1 MTLDHETLQ
10 RPSISNR
17 KTRTQSHE
25 LAFKEK
31 LKPLL
36 LDVRTCF
43 NILCAGYSVI
53 FALLTRTSDF
63 NSSQSEGANELLV
76 PSGDA
81 LVTTSDAPVTSSF
94 LFLVAMHL
102 LLLAM
107 HLLLVASCFVLG
119 FCNTI
124 QCVFIVFVGRSNI
137 VCPLRWNCA
146 NLVLDFD
153 PTRNEMIV
161 FHAVQRRRFHD
172 VTTPVADARHGLEVP
187 FGTHEKTWIVWSGSE
202 HRSIQGGH
210 FAILSSFL
218 ILYIWHL
225 DTFGFFLSE
234 GTIRGHVQ
242 TDRLS

>member
-1 MTLDHETLQ
+1 MFVHVSIFYVRDILSYLHFSPGRPTLI
-10 RPSISNR
+10 RP
-17 KTRTQSHE
+17 
-25 LAFKEK
+25 
-31 LKPLL
+31 
-36 LDVRTCF
+36 
-43 NILCAGYSVI
+43 
-53 FALLTRTSDF
+53 
-63 NSSQSEGANELLV
+63 QSEGANELLV

-161 FHAVQRRRFHD
+161 FSCCATPAV
-172 VTTPVADARHGLEVP
+172 
-187 FGTHEKTWIVWSGSE
+187 S
-202 HRSIQGGH
+202 
-210 FAILSSFL
+210 
-218 ILYIWHL
+218 
-225 DTFGFFLSE
+225 
-234 GTIRGHVQ
+234 
-242 TDRLS
+242 